1 MDTDSRKI
9 SISMIIP
16 LIISIFITF
25 SCSSTSPEVEKF
37 QQANNQ
43 QLLEILSNGNLRERQ
58 KVSALLKN
66 NVKTENKQA
75 FILSLSSDEDDVV
88 AANCAIALAKIGD
101 ADSIK
106 VLGESILSFSGTR
119 AESCAWALVSQGIN
133 EKIMTTVEY
142 LIKRKPKMLI
152 VFSDALKSN
161 NNNVV
166 LDFYTKIL
174 ADRDKYPTDVVAS
187 IIYKIGCISDKKS
200 LPILYNIYYH
210 TNNSDLRTKA
220 KQAIDCFP
228 EKVTSEYALNYDEI
242 IKRNAMDREEELR
255 KKQIIITRRL
265 EKLKPPISYEE
276 MKKKVETQK
285 IILVKKLELIKDYAT
300 VGHPGGF
307 NQQVNEGE
315 LLAIKVHI
323 ENITGL
329 KFKQL
334 SGYCYSY
341 SKYVQVLNRRI
352 IFQKF
357 NALET
362 QSSVNSLMLLVSP
375 NVKAN
380 EKIELFFQFGES
392 KQGERDLVIYSKAEM
407 IIKSLPLGSFTF
419 EVSNFDDDQ
428 WGLSEGNSDGILQ
441 WGERCE
447 IEVLIRNIGK
457 IYVETAQL
465 EIISLNPQAKLSKE
479 RINLAEINTD
489 SDDGNSVI
497 IDFSLSSD
505 YEGKYDMYMLLKL
518 NIVEEKKI
526 IGSWIQKLMITVGE
540 KTPKLVGKV
549 YSYKSFD
556 MLKLI
561 DVFVVNQNNYD
572 LQELFLFNT
581 EIEYMDAK
589 SSLILETE

>member
-1 MDTDSRKI
+1 M
-9 SISMIIP
+9 
-16 LIISIFITF
+16 
-25 SCSSTSPEVEKF
+25 
-37 QQANNQ
+37 
-43 QLLEILSNGNLRERQ
+43 
-58 KVSALLKN
+58 
-66 NVKTENKQA
+66 
-75 FILSLSSDEDDVV
+75 
-88 AANCAIALAKIGD
+88 
-101 ADSIK
+101 
-106 VLGESILSFSGTR
+106 
-119 AESCAWALVSQGIN
+119 
-133 EKIMTTVEY
+133 
-142 LIKRKPKMLI
+142 
-152 VFSDALKSN
+152 
-161 NNNVV
+161 
-166 LDFYTKIL
+166 
-174 ADRDKYPTDVVAS
+174 
-187 IIYKIGCISDKKS
+187 
-200 LPILYNIYYH
+200 
-210 TNNSDLRTKA
+210 
-220 KQAIDCFP
+220 
-228 EKVTSEYALNYDEI
+228 
-242 IKRNAMDREEELR
+242 
-255 KKQIIITRRL
+255 
-265 EKLKPPISYEE
+265 
-276 MKKKVETQK
+276 QK